1 MRLSNEQKLVLYRN
15 LARAMTLDRLMLRL
29 IRTGKLVGFYH
40 EGGIALAP
48 GVAAGSFLRK
58 TDALSPHYRGHG
70 LAHLLSKGI
79 DPKAYVAEHMGR
91 TTGCCKGR
99 SSYHWSFPA
108 YHVFGLSG
116 NIGANFPACVGY
128 GFAAKYKKSGQIVMN
143 CSGDGSYCEGRSHE
157 GMLMA
162 ANWQLPIIFW
172 CENNSMAQHTA
183 ITETFPSQ
191 HPSDLAGGYGIPS
204 RVVDGQDLFACG
216 EAAVAAIDHVRN
228 GKGPIFVECTVLRV
242 HEHSVGSVNK
252 AGTVTRDPELMA
264 QWRETRDPE
273 TLAAQNL
280 ITEGGATKAELD
292 KIKAEAAREAEEIEE
307 FCEQSPKA
315 TPPIEELMRGV
326 YAA

>member
-1 MRLSNEQKLVLYRN
+1 MPLTNKNKLLLYTN
-15 LARAMTLDRLMLRL
+15 LVRAMTLDRLMLRL

-40 EGGIALAP
+40 EGAIALAP

-58 TDALSPHYRGHG
+58 TDVMSPHYRAHG

-143 CSGDGSYCEGRSHE
+143 CSGDGSYGEGRAHE

-162 ANWQLPIIFW
+162 ANWKLPIIFW
-172 CENNSMAQHTA
+172 CENNGMSQHTA
-183 ITETFPSQ
+183 ITEVFPSE
-191 HPSDLAGGYGIPS
+191 HPSDLATGYGIPAQ
-204 RVVDGQDLFACG
+204 VIDGQDLFACG
-216 EAAVAAIDHVRN
+216 EAALAAIEHVRS
-228 GKGPIFVECTVLRV
+228 GKGPIFVESIVLRV
-242 HEHSVGSVNK
+242 HEHSVGAVNK
-252 AGTVTRDPELMA
+252 AGTVTRDPELMTT
-264 QWRETRDPE
+264 WRKTRDPE
-273 TLAAQNL
+273 VLAAKAL
-280 ITEGGATKAELD
+280 IKSDVATKAKLD
-292 KIKAEAAREAEEIEE
+292 QIKAEAAKEAEDIEE

-315 TPPIEELMRGV
+315 MPPVEDLMRGV